1 MRTRAFSFLISWSS
15 GPSEASRHFS
25 QDRQLRAKFFVA
37 QPSWLRSR
45 WASLLPFRILIEVQ
59 QARNPLAIQARWLC
73 YYRAANARRGWLGV
87 CSPPF
92 EVASATGCAGAVSF
106 T

>member
-1 MRTRAFSFLISWSS
+1 MRTRAFFFLILWSA

-45 WASLLPFRILIEVQ
+45 WASRLLLEFLQVQ
-59 QARNPLAIQARWLC
+59 PAGHTGKMPVLLTRCEREAPLCRRLC
-73 YYRAANARRGWLGV
+73 PAVRGCFGDRLRRG
-87 CSPPF
+87 SQF
-92 EVASATGCAGAVSF
+92 
-106 T
+106 